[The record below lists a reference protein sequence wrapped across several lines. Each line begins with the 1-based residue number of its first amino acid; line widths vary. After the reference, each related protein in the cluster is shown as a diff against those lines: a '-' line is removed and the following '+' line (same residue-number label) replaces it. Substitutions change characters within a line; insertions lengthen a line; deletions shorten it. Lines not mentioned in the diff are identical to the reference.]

1 MSKGDEVARGKIRDN
16 LKSCHLV
23 THSLAMT
30 KKIQMIFE
38 HFSNNDQFF
47 FGNNNF
53 FSIARSMVEIKPPS
67 IGRLKISKQ

>member
-30 KKIQMIFE
+30 KKIQMMIE
-38 HFSNNDQFF
+38 HFSNNDQYF

-53 FSIARSMVEIKPPS
+53 FQLLYQSW
-67 IGRLKISKQ
+67 RLNHHPLED